1 MLRGAIVG
9 VGNVALNGHLPG
21 WLTCGE
27 AEIVAAADVRED
39 GRAALAQRHP
49 DVRWYDSVDA
59 LLAAEKLDF
68 VDICTPPAF
77 HSSAIRSALEAGA
90 HVLCEKPLVLS
101 SSELASLAAL
111 AREQARVLATV
122 HNWRQAPV
130 LLRATELVR
139 SGAIGSVFL
148 VRWETLRDQ
157 PAAASGPV
165 DNWRVDPA
173 VAGGGILV
181 DHGWHALY
189 AIQQWIPGEPDRVS
203 ARLESRRTGKSDIED
218 TAEIVLE
225 YPSAACHSEVR
236 SDPSCHSEERSDEES
251 APAAAESRSRSL
263 ASLGMTK
270 GGQVPAIRERGARCE
285 ILLTWAASERAN
297 RVTLEGTE
305 GAIAIDGGTLE
316 VRSAAGEARREELP
330 GSLSEGSHHPD
341 WFRGVIEEFLAE
353 IRDQGRRGQSLAEAQ
368 RCLRWI
374 ETAYESGK
382 RNGEGL
388 LVVESC
394 VEPAFGAAS

>member
-21 WLTCGE
+21 WRERGDV
-27 AEIVAAADVRED
+27 EIVAAADVREE

-68 VDICTPPAF
+68 VDICTPPSF
-77 HSSAIRSALEAGA
+77 HSFAIRSALEADM

-111 AREQARVLATV
+111 ARERARVLATV

-139 SGAIGSVFL
+139 SGAIGAVFR
-148 VRWETLRDQ
+148 VRWETLRDR
-157 PAAASGPV
+157 PAAASGSV

-218 TAEIVLE
+218 TAEVVLE
-225 YPSAACHSEVR
+225 YPDSY
-236 SDPSCHSEERSDEES
+236 CHSEERSDEES

-285 ILLTWAASERAN
+285 IFLTWAASERAN
-297 RVTLEGTE
+297 RVTLDGSGGTISIE
-305 GAIAIDGGTLE
+305 GGTLE
-316 VRSAAGEARREELP
+316 VRRAAGEARREELP

-353 IRDQGRRGQSLAEAQ
+353 IRDRGRRGQSLAEAQ

-388 LVVESC
+388 LVGESC